1 MPQVLTSTVLF
12 YALWIVCG
20 FGAVVFAT
28 AIRGWRNAVL
38 CAAGFGAGAVVA
50 RVPGAL
56 DPEWVAALA
65 AAVAVLALTWSRHQL
80 VTSISCGLLAGLWAA
95 LFQVQGLPAAPAY
108 VVAAAVPAL
117 AAWLA
122 ARRPAFAPA
131 VLRDEGLLVVFALG
145 VVVATA
151 PAIAE
156 GWRAAMNLTVEPGTS
171 GDPVPVWTLAL
182 AWLSLASGGAYA
194 MWSRR

>member
-1 MPQVLTSTVLF
+1 MLF
-12 YALWIVCG
+12 YALWMVCG
-20 FGAVVFAT
+20 FGVVVFAT
-28 AIRGWRNAVL
+28 AVRGWRSVLL
-38 CAAGFGAGAVVA
+38 CAAGFGAGAVLA

-56 DPEWVAALA
+56 DPGWVAALA
-65 AAVAVLALTWSRHQL
+65 AAVAVIALTWSRHQL
-80 VTSISCGLLAGLWAA
+80 LTSMCCGVFAGLWAA
-95 LFQVQGLPAAPAY
+95 LFHVQGLPAASAY
-108 VVAAAVPAL
+108 AVAASVLAL
-117 AAWLA
+117 AALLA
-122 ARRPAFAPA
+122 ARRPAFAPP

-145 VVVATA
+145 VVVTTA

-156 GWRAAMNLTVEPGTS
+156 GWRAAMNLTVEPGTP